1 MPQMKSRHKHLRKTL
16 KRTQRN
22 RALKQQ
28 VKLATRAA
36 REAAGDGDE
45 QQTREA
51 LSRAYKAVDKATQA
65 KVLHP
70 RRGGRKKSVLA
81 RQVAQARGAE

>member
-1 MPQMKSRHKHLRKTL
+1 MPQMKSRHKHLRKTF

-28 VKLATRAA
+28 VKLATRTA

-45 QQTREA
+45 QQAREA
-51 LSRAYKAVDKATQA
+51 LSRAYKAVDKATKMGA
-65 KVLHP
+65 FHP
-70 RRGGRKKSVLA
+70 RRGDRKKSVLA
-81 RQVAQARGAE
+81 RQVAEARGAE